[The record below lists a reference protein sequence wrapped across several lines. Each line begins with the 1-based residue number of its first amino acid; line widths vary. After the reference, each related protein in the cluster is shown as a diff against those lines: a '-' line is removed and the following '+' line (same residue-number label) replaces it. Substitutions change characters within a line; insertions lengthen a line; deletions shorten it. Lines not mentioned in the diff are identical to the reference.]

1 MPKKQEITN
10 KKEISNDNKE
20 IDTLRK
26 QLNEERYKN
35 TILEDENKELKKKIN
50 NLTQDY
56 DNKIKNYIIEI
67 ESLNKSIQKFS
78 LENNDLKTK
87 INSQNNINSNDPNEI
102 VRLYK
107 KIEEL
112 TEKINRYPFTLEKD
126 EEMLS
131 VIFMSGSQKFTYS
144 MICKNTDTINKLE
157 SELYTKFPELSE
169 TENYFLCKGTVAN
182 KFKKFKELNI
192 KNGDIMIINQRED

>member
-10 KKEISNDNKE
+10 KKEISKDNKE

-56 DNKIKNYIIEI
+56 DNKIKNYIMKIEA
-67 ESLNKSIQKFS
+67 LNKSIQKLS
-78 LENNDLKTK
+78 LENNDLKSK
-87 INSQNNINSNDPNEI
+87 INSQNNINPNERNEI

-131 VIFMSGSQKFTYS
+131 VVFMSGSQKFTYS
-144 MICKNTDTINKLE
+144 MICKNTDTIHALE
-157 SELYTKFPELSE
+157 SQLYEIFTELSE
-169 TENYFLCKGTVAN
+169 TENYFLCKGTIAN
-182 KFKKFKELNI
+182 KFKKFKELKI
-192 KNGDIMIINQRED
+192 KNGDIIVINQKED